1 MLLKRIM
8 EYGKMIKFSHS
19 VFALPFALSAAVMAN
34 RISELTLN
42 KLIWI
47 IVAMVSARSAAM
59 GFNRLVD
66 KKYDALNP
74 RTNGRHLPTGKI
86 QERDIVIFV
95 VLSSLIFI
103 WSAFMLNWLCFY
115 LSPVALA
122 TIFLYSYTKRFTSY
136 SHYILG
142 LGLGISPTGAWLAVT
157 GAFAL
162 EPVILS
168 AAVVFWV
175 AGFDIL
181 YACHDIDFDKEHDL
195 YSIPAILGVK
205 KALWIARA
213 SHLIAFGLLAWL
225 AVPAQFQ
232 FIYTAGMIIIAG
244 VLMYEHALVNE
255 NNLSEIDRAFF
266 NMNGIVSIVFFLV
279 ILGDLYL
286 L

>member
-122 TIFLYSYTKRFTSY
+122 TIFLYSYK
-136 SHYILG
+136 L
-142 LGLGISPTGAWLAVT
+142 
-157 GAFAL
+157 FAL
-162 EPVILS
+162 YSGSWPGYFTNRRLAGGNRRFCAGTGYFKRGRRFLGGGFRYSLCLS
-168 AAVVFWV
+168 
-175 AGFDIL
+175 
-181 YACHDIDFDKEHDL
+181 
-195 YSIPAILGVK
+195 
-205 KALWIARA
+205 
-213 SHLIAFGLLAWL
+213 
-225 AVPAQFQ
+225 
-232 FIYTAGMIIIAG
+232 
-244 VLMYEHALVNE
+244 
-255 NNLSEIDRAFF
+255 
-266 NMNGIVSIVFFLV
+266 
-279 ILGDLYL
+279 
-286 L
+286 